1 MPRTQIIY
9 DIFDAYLKCNNKSQK
24 EQYANFVLAM
34 YGNYGR
40 YIRIPEFIF
49 DKNELIDAY
58 LKLNLYRLPV
68 DVQELTVGISGKM
81 RGFSRKMTAIKAVPG
96 RNCIQFIDGIVNDF
110 CDEIHRIVMDRYK
123 QSLTFILSLD
133 FEEVKILITPFL
145 KPETEEEDDD
155 DDEGVSSPTSRLG
168 GEPQDEDR
176 EHYGKTLETV
186 QKMLDNHIP
195 KAIDREK
202 IRETRKDAVLRSKIT
217 KEQREKEQFEKIQKK
232 NELLAEQNRLLEE
245 RKRIKQEGKTE
256 CGCGGYFQL
265 SNKVHHFKTKKH
277 LNWEASQKEEIV

>member
-34 YGNYGR
+34 YSNYGR

-49 DKNELIDAY
+49 DKNELIEAY

-68 DVQELTVGISGKM
+68 DVQELTVGISSKM
-81 RGFSRKMTAIKAVPG
+81 RGFSRKMTAIKAVPE

-133 FEEVKILITPFL
+133 FEEVKTLITPFL

-155 DDEGVSSPTSRLG
+155 DDDNQTVSTC
-168 GEPQDEDR
+168 EEDR

-195 KAIDREK
+195 KAINREQ
-202 IRETRKDAVLRSKIT
+202 IRETKKDTALRSKIT
-217 KEQREKEQFEKIQKK
+217 KEQREREQFEKIQKK

-277 LNWEASQKEEIV
+277 INWEASQKEEII